1 MATVEERL
9 TLAWETAPN
18 LLSRIATVDHKELG
32 KRYLVTAFAFLV
44 LGGVAALVM
53 RAQLAGPEQR
63 LLSPDLYNQL
73 FTMHGTTMMLLY
85 ASPVLTGFGV
95 YLVPLMIGA
104 RDLVFPRLNAFTYW
118 SFVFSGAFMY
128 ASFFIGAAPDGGWF
142 AYVPLTGRE
151 YSPGPNIDF
160 YALGLL
166 FLGISTTG
174 AAINAIV
181 TILKVRAPG
190 MSINRM
196 PLFLWSTL
204 TTSVA
209 MVFALPSLSAALI
222 FLELDRL
229 FGAHIYDPGLGGDP
243 LLWQH
248 LFWAFAHPWVYIV
261 FLPATGIISMVLP
274 VFSRRPIIGY
284 NTIALATVATG
295 LIGFGVW
302 VHHMFA
308 AGLHGLS
315 MSFFSAASMT
325 VTIPSAIQVFAW
337 IATLWY
343 GRPRLA
349 TPMLFALGFLVLF
362 TIGGLSGVMTAVIPF
377 DWQVTDTY
385 FVVAH
390 LHYVLVGAN
399 VFPVFAGLYYWFP
412 KMTGRLLDERLGRWN
427 FWLMFVG
434 FNLGFFPMHV
444 AGLLGMP
451 RRVYTYEGGI
461 GWSAVNL
468 IETIGVTILALGILV
483 FFVNLIRSR
492 RHGERAGGDPWDAN
506 TLEWATSSPPP
517 VYNFR
522 AIPVV
527 HGRDPLWHRL
537 PGSATA
543 EGEKRGRTPA
553 PEPEQRGFDLA
564 EGRELLETSVLDGE
578 PEAVVRVPRESLTA
592 PLLALALAVAFVG
605 LLTELPWLAALGAL
619 ASAALIAAW
628 LWPGHAERVA

>member
-32 KRYLVTAFAFLV
+32 KRYLITAFVFLV
-44 LGGVAALVM
+44 LGGIAALVM
-53 RAQLAGPEQR
+53 RTQLARPGQG
-63 LLSPDLYNQL
+63 LLSPEAYNQL

-85 ASPVLTGFGV
+85 ASPVLTGFAV

-118 SFVFSGAFMY
+118 SFVFSGVFMY

-151 YSPGPNIDF
+151 YSPGPNMDF

-181 TILKVRAPG
+181 TILKLRAPG

-209 MVFALPSLSAALI
+209 MIFALPSLSAALI

-229 FGAHIYDPGLGGDP
+229 FGAHFYDPTLGGNP

-261 FLPATGIISMVLP
+261 FLPATGIISMVVP

-284 NTIALATVATG
+284 NYVALATVATG

-302 VHHMFA
+302 VHHMFV

-315 MSFFSAASMT
+315 ISFFSAASMT

-337 IATLWY
+337 IATFWY
-343 GRPRLA
+343 GRPRLE

-427 FWLMFVG
+427 FWLMFIG
-434 FNLGFFPMHV
+434 FNLGFFPMHI

-451 RRVYTYEGGI
+451 RRVYTYQAGI
-461 GWSAVNL
+461 GWDTANL
-468 IETIGVTILALGILV
+468 IETIGVYMLALGILV
-483 FFVNLIRSR
+483 FFVNLMRSR
-492 RHGERAGGDPWDAN
+492 RHGDRAGGNPWGAN
-506 TLEWATSSPPP
+506 TLEWATPSPPP
-517 VYNFR
+517 AYNFR

-527 HGRDPLWHRL
+527 KGRDPLW
-537 PGSATA
+537 
-543 EGEKRGRTPA
+543 EIGRA
-553 PEPEQRGFDLA
+553 H
-564 EGRELLETSVLDGE
+564 V
-578 PEAVVRVPRESLTA
+578 
-592 PLLALALAVAFVG
+592 
-605 LLTELPWLAALGAL
+605 
-619 ASAALIAAW
+619 
-628 LWPGHAERVA
+628 